1 MEEKKN
7 DNIEVVEKTPE
18 QLKQENNMNF
28 AVALKNEVGSIDQ
41 VKTTE
46 RRRKV
51 ETSRV
56 QTALNDPLKNAIDLQ
71 QQSEYLR
78 VINGTLKEIQFY
90 KSNILT
96 FDHFLVPVDAS
107 KYKNKNKYFKDMRKA
122 CLELEKYNL
131 KTLCPWLI
139 ETQLRMGEIYIYK
152 QAGTDEITF
161 FKMPNDICKIS
172 HSKSFMNG
180 YSIQL
185 TGITEKTLPYFPKDI
200 QDLYVKYRA
209 GSLKNDENLSNGYYR
224 LEIENAI
231 AFTPEILETKGIPYY
246 SGLLL
251 DLSRIKD
258 LADMNM
264 ENAESDNFKLV
275 HQLLPSDKD
284 TGEITIP
291 YETAMQYHR
300 AMKNE
305 LPSGVG
311 GISTPY
317 EISSVSLGGTST
329 SNYDYINTLRE
340 NLFNGS
346 GVDSSLFNSDNKTTA
361 QAIMYSGCI
370 DTLLAK
376 NLLDRIK
383 IWLNYDFASNSA
395 LKNFR
400 IVFCDSSVYDKDAKI
415 SAMATRL
422 TTWASRLEYM
432 ALQGYSPLEAI
443 NILQVESQVNLD
455 SMMKPLMTSHTA
467 SGMETGGRPTAS
479 ESSGDINKGHEMED

>member
-7 DNIEVVEKTPE
+7 EVTVVEKTPE
-18 QLKQENNMNF
+18 QVSKENNMYF
-28 AVALKNEVGSIDQ
+28 AMALQNEVGGID
-41 VKTTE
+41 KIKSSE
-46 RRRKV
+46 KKKKL
-51 ETSRV
+51 ETSRI
-56 QTALNDPLKNAIDLQ
+56 QKALDDPYKNAHALQ
-71 QQSEYLR
+71 QQSENMRIL
-78 VINGTLKEIQFY
+78 NGTLKEIQFY
-90 KSNILT
+90 KSNVLT
-96 FDHFLVPVDAS
+96 FDHFLIPVDAS

-139 ETQLRMGEIYIYK
+139 ETQLRVGEIYIYK
-152 QAGTDEITF
+152 QAGSDDITF
-161 FKMPNDICKIS
+161 FRMPNSMCKIS

-180 YSIQL
+180 YSIRL
-185 TGITEKTLPYFPKDI
+185 AEITEKTLPYFPQDI
-200 QDLYVKYRA
+200 QDLYIAYRLGA
-209 GSLKNDENLSNGYYR
+209 LKDDENFSEGYYK
-224 LEIENAI
+224 LEIDKAI

-258 LADMNM
+258 LEDLNM

-305 LPSGVG
+305 LPDGVG

-317 EISSVSLGGTST
+317 PISSVSLGATST

-361 QAIMYSGCI
+361 QAIIYSGCI
-370 DTLLAK
+370 DSLLAK

-383 IWLNYDFASNSA
+383 IWLNYDFSKNSV

-400 IVFCDSSVYDKDAKI
+400 IVFCDSTVYDKDAKI
-415 SAMATRL
+415 SAMASRL

-432 ALQGYSPLEAI
+432 ALQGYTPLEAI
-443 NILQVESQVNLD
+443 NILQVESQVD
-455 SMMKPLMTSHTA
+455 FDPMMSPLMTSHTA
-467 SGMETGGRPTAS
+467 TGSETAGRPTAS
-479 ESSGDINKGHEMED
+479 ESSGDINRGHEMED